1 MEIGFLLQKYAQL
14 GFSQKRTKEI
24 VLEVFNTD
32 FSFDIDPKDVEVK
45 DTEIKLKISGAR
57 RTQFVLY
64 KNEIEKG
71 IQARFKKEGITVSK
85 IY

>member
-1 MEIGFLLQKYAQL
+1 MEIGLLLQKYAKL

-24 VLEVFNTD
+24 LLEVFNSD

-45 DTEIKLKISGAR
+45 DTEIKLKISGVK

-64 KNEIEKG
+64 KNKIEKTV
-71 IQARFKKEGITVSK
+71 QERLKKEGIIVSK